1 MFCASIFLA
10 YEVER
15 KDFPYAKFLLQNT
28 DNMWTIDGVLTKHFF
43 VIYILLIL
51 YINVCVVLVHM
62 QVVIE

>member
-28 DNMWTIDGVLTKHFF
+28 DNMWNNRWCA